1 MKTFNCK
8 QLSVI
13 GLFLLLGS
21 CPGIYGQDSVSQ
33 KSQMLDMKLQLL
45 DSKLELLD
53 TKIKLWEAKPKE
65 LDIKLNELD
74 SKISSMDFD
83 PQMVTQKITEM
94 DSIMKIPREAV
105 APVVI
110 QQPYAAEEKPVFA
123 ADYNSAIMLDPV
135 RLLEGTFL
143 LSYERIL
150 TPSLSFSIGGM
161 ATYSTNQGISNYY
174 FSNQSFAVYSA
185 ASNEYLTYTGE
196 VISGGGVN
204 VQFRNYLLAN
214 HPGRKQAP
222 LGLYAAPQLMYRR
235 ISIKGTHPEYVEVE
249 TGTWEW
255 QQKEIIQRL
264 NIYVGGVILGFK
276 LQLFNALAI
285 DVFAG
290 GNIKLSGYKNEE
302 GFTKY
307 KDWFNIDFSGVS
319 PVAGI
324 AIGILK

>member
-1 MKTFNCK
+1 MKTFYCK
-8 QLSVI
+8 QLSII
-13 GLFLLLGS
+13 GLLLLLGS
-21 CPGIYGQDSVSQ
+21 CPGIYGQDSISQ
-33 KSQMLDMKLQLL
+33 KSQMLDLKLQLL

-94 DSIMKIPREAV
+94 DSIMKITREV
-105 APVVI
+105 DAPVVI
-110 QQPYAAEEKPVFA
+110 QQSYATEEKPVFV
-123 ADYNSAIMLDPV
+123 ADYNSAIMLDPI

-143 LSYERIL
+143 LSYERVL
-150 TPSLSFSIGGM
+150 TPSLSFNIGGM

-264 NIYVGGVILGFK
+264 NIYAGGVILGFK
-276 LQLFNALAI
+276 LPLFNALAI